1 MNECL
6 LAICLALPGL
16 PALPAAPAPG
26 DAPASVIAT
35 QATQPAAPILAL
47 PADPRLLPPPLVLTT
62 VAADTT
68 PKPARD
74 PNAPRDRL
82 FGEDKFTHFFTTFIF
97 TSLSATGARLA
108 GLGRDESLLV
118 GAGVGVGLGVAKELR
133 DIRDPVGDAS
143 FLDLAWDIAGAG
155 AGVAAAAQAR

>member
-6 LAICLALPGL
+6 LAICLALSGP
-16 PALPAAPAPG
+16 PAPPAAPAPG
-26 DAPASVIAT
+26 DAPPSTLASETTPPAT
-35 QATQPAAPILAL
+35 RILAL
-47 PADPRLLPPPLVLTT
+47 PADARLIPPPLVPAM
-62 VAADTT
+62 AADTT

-133 DIRDPVGDAS
+133 DIRDPLGDAS
-143 FLDLAWDIAGAG
+143 FLDLAWDLAGAG